1 MFHVIYPFPSEGPCM
16 QCIAACYAHTWLLL
30 QRWTT
35 RSPIENLPCSWYERY
50 TISSDKII
58 QKFYLYLF
66 CIMYKSLAVRMRPS
80 ESQRSWCRQSTRS
93 AGVYVKGASA
103 VLLSI
108 VTSSSSAWCLTTWH
122 PPQLAPSCITQP
134 TPDTTH
140 QQIQAEG
147 KMVLQPPTNFILS
160 HPSASRQI

>member
-1 MFHVIYPFPSEGPCM
+1 MLIHGYYCSAEPLAHQLRICL
-16 QCIAACYAHTWLLL
+16 AADMKDM
-30 QRWTT
+30 
-35 RSPIENLPCSWYERY
+35 Y

-80 ESQRSWCRQSTRS
+80 ESQRSGCWQSTRS

-108 VTSSSSAWCLTTWH
+108 VTSISSA
-122 PPQLAPSCITQP
+122 
-134 TPDTTH
+134 
-140 QQIQAEG
+140 
-147 KMVLQPPTNFILS
+147 
-160 HPSASRQI
+160 

>member
-1 MFHVIYPFPSEGPCM
+1 MFHPFPSVGPCM
-16 QCIAACYAHTWLLL
+16 QCIAACYMLIHGYYCSAESLAHQLRICLAADMKDM
-30 QRWTT
+30 
-35 RSPIENLPCSWYERY
+35 Y

-80 ESQRSWCRQSTRS
+80 ESQRSGCRQSTRS

-108 VTSSSSAWCLTTWH
+108 VTSSSPAWCLTTWH
-122 PPQLAPSCITQP
+122 PPQLAPSCITHP
-134 TPDTTH
+134 TPPDTTH

-160 HPSASRQI
+160 HPYASRQI